1 MLSVRIPCT
10 DRMSV
15 IHGVKF
21 QRRGLGSAGDEAGQ
35 YIDNDDDDED
45 DRMTGNTRTGYSYVV
60 HAEGRTGRGGRDKP
74 SLTITCQVKGS
85 RRTSIYYPAMETE
98 LSG

>member
-1 MLSVRIPCT
+1 MLSVRTPCT

-35 YIDNDDDDED
+35 YIDNDDDGED
-45 DRMTGNTRTGYSYVV
+45 DRMTGNKGRGYSYVV
-60 HAEGRTGRGGRDKP
+60 HAEGRTGRGGRD
-74 SLTITCQVKGS
+74 SVRLAT
-85 RRTSIYYPAMETE
+85 
-98 LSG
+98 